1 MTDHNTKNSGEGSAV
16 FPSARVGVA
25 GPSLKTVAARSP
37 EMNRRCAIHEG
48 SGHALVG
55 IALLGPSCVA
65 EVSIV
70 PGLGYQ
76 GRCIGPEYR
85 EPLCLEEA
93 ERQTDTFIALAAD
106 VRATVPVIGSNRI
119 RDAEFLIRA
128 SATCAQLLAGSI
140 AESILWPGEPP
151 LPAQHDEDEARALAK
166 LAVASPDAVDTFLE
180 YCRAEAR
187 ALIEEYRDVG
197 SAIADGLIEHG
208 TLSCRQ
214 VLEIIAAAMTR
225 RALAAER
232 VRRSDWA
239 RICANAST
247 FRPDR

>member
-1 MTDHNTKNSGEGSAV
+1 MTDLNTKNSDEGSAV

-70 PGLGYQ
+70 PGPGYQ

-106 VRATVPVIGSNRI
+106 VRATVPEIGSNRS

-166 LAVASPDAVDTFLE
+166 LAVASPNAVDTFLE

-187 ALIEEYRDVG
+187 ALIEEYRDVA
-197 SAIADGLIEHG
+197 SAIADGLFEQG
-208 TLSCRQ
+208 TLTGTQ
-214 VLEIIAAAMTR
+214 VQKIIAAAMTR

-232 VRRSDWA
+232 LRRANWA
-239 RICANAST
+239 QTCANGAA
-247 FRPDR
+247 FNPRP

>member
-1 MTDHNTKNSGEGSAV
+1 
-16 FPSARVGVA
+16 
-25 GPSLKTVAARSP
+25 
-37 EMNRRCAIHEG
+37 MNRRCAIHEG

-70 PGLGYQ
+70 PGPGYQ

-106 VRATVPVIGSNRI
+106 VRATVPEIGSNRI
-119 RDAEFLIRA
+119 RDAKFLIRA
-128 SATCAQLLAGSI
+128 SATCAQLLAGTI

-166 LAVASPDAVDTFLE
+166 LAVASPNAVDTFLE

-187 ALIEEYRDVG
+187 ALIEEYRDVA
-197 SAIADGLIEHG
+197 SAIADGLFEQG
-208 TLSCRQ
+208 TLTGTQ
-214 VLEIIAAAMTR
+214 VQKIIAAAMTR

-232 VRRSDWA
+232 LRRANWA
-239 RICANAST
+239 QTCANGAA
-247 FRPDR
+247 FNPRP